1 MPDVQNGD
9 TEETRGSNLSYSGD
23 PDSFNKI
30 KGGIKMMHLTKGMNG
45 NFHIVGVDEK
55 PKPQIS
61 EKDRRRLKIELQI
74 RMKVRR
80 AREDERREE
89 YFK

>member
-1 MPDVQNGD
+1 M
-9 TEETRGSNLSYSGD
+9 Y
-23 PDSFNKI
+23 
-30 KGGIKMMHLTKGMNG
+30 LTKGMNG
-45 NFHIVGVDEK
+45 NFHIAGTDEK
-55 PKPQIS
+55 PKPLIS
-61 EKDRRRLKIELQI
+61 EKDRRRLKIELQL